1 MSSDNMTF
9 FRERET
15 RSSTLIFRVTPS
27 EKACISNLAQ
37 SEGKSVSQYMLYLI
51 AEDFERKHNN
61 TYNTPTMSDT
71 FKSIPHAVADNANAS
86 FEDIGIDINGGDFP
100 DNETNDD
107 TMPSA
112 HTSFEEIY
120 NDNSG
125 EFPVFPIAHDNA
137 DYSDVRKITDNCGF
151 DF

>member
-1 MSSDNMTF
+1 MSSNNMTF

-27 EKACISNLAQ
+27 EKACISDLAQ

-61 TYNTPTMSDT
+61 NYDTPTISDA
-71 FKSIPHAVADNANAS
+71 FKSIPNAVTDDANAS
-86 FEDIGIDINGGDFP
+86 FEDLVIDINGGDFP
-100 DNETNDD
+100 DTETNDD

-120 NDNSG
+120 
-125 EFPVFPIAHDNA
+125 
-137 DYSDVRKITDNCGF
+137 
-151 DF
+151 